1 MKTPYLEWERQSL
14 VSLYSFLD
22 LFHFLHLPLTN
33 VDKIMTLE
41 IICYEQLFKTSNYHN
56 ASKCITAMQVNA
68 SPQTNAFLSLLVVM
82 WWYISAF
89 ANHDNFSIHTVH
101 IHNESHVI
109 VLFLHVLSNK
119 MYFLAK
125 AIQS

>member
-1 MKTPYLEWERQSL
+1 M
-14 VSLYSFLD
+14 
-22 LFHFLHLPLTN
+22 
-33 VDKIMTLE
+33 
-41 IICYEQLFKTSNYHN
+41 SNY
-56 ASKCITAMQVNA
+56 SRRQITTMQVNA
-68 SPQTNAFLSLLVVM
+68 SHSPQTNAFLSLLVVM